1 MRIRRWGGDLMNSR
15 LSNKYIYY
23 LYKYST
29 LFFLLLNIIPRVSIA
44 DVILVNR
51 PSTSEDSRYDYPK
64 KLLTEILKVTEIKY
78 GHTTIK
84 ETQLKMPRNRI
95 LRELEKG
102 ENIHVMA
109 EASKQSWEQRLIP
122 IRIPIRKGIQGY
134 RTFLIL
140 KKNQYILSKIN
151 TLEEF
156 KKIPT
161 GSGLQWATTG
171 ILEKNGFIVKTG
183 NNYEGLFSM
192 LIKDRFM
199 TFGRGIN
206 EIVEE
211 YNKRKDKYPELSIE
225 QDLLLYI
232 PLPTY
237 FFVSP
242 QKPELAKRIEAG
254 LQLMINNGS
263 FEQMFNDEFSELI
276 DNANLTKRRIF
287 RITNPNLSP
296 QTPLDIKHYWYSLED
311 IAKEGG
317 H

>member
-1 MRIRRWGGDLMNSR
+1 MNSR
-15 LSNKYIYY
+15 LSNRYVYCLCKYP
-23 LYKYST
+23 T
-29 LFFLLLNIIPRVSIA
+29 LLFLLFSLIPRVSIA
-44 DVILVNR
+44 DVIFVNR
-51 PSTSEDSRYDYPK
+51 PSTIEDGRYDYPR
-64 KLLTEILKVTEIKY
+64 KLLTAILKETEIEY
-78 GHTTIK
+78 GHATIK
-84 ETQLKMPRNRI
+84 ETQLKMPRDRI

-102 ENIHVMA
+102 LNIHVIA
-109 EASKQSWEQRLIP
+109 EASKLSWEQRLIP

-134 RTFLIL
+134 RTFLIK
-140 KKNQYILSKIN
+140 KKNQPILSKIN
-151 TLEEF
+151 TLEEL

-161 GSGLQWATTG
+161 GSGVQWSTTD

-183 NNYEGLFSM
+183 NNYKGLFSM

-206 EIVEE
+206 ETAEE
-211 YNKRKDKYPELSIE
+211 YNSFKDKFPELSIE

-242 QKPELAKRIEAG
+242 HKPELAKRIEAG
-254 LQLMINNGS
+254 LQLMISDGS
-263 FEQMFNDEFSELI
+263 FDKMFNDEFSELI

-296 QTPLDIKHYWYSLED
+296 QTPLDIKHYWYSLD
-311 IAKEGG
+311 NIPKEGN